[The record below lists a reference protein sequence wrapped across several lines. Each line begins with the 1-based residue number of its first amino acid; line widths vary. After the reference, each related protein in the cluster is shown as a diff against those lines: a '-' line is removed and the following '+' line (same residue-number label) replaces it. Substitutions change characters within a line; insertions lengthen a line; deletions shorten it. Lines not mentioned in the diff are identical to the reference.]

1 MCAGVPAVVV
11 ACMPACM
18 MAGPAFEIRLPPA
31 CAAVLP
37 ACTAC
42 SLPRLRDVLLFHM
55 SDPAQ
60 VPEPIL
66 ESDLVS
72 SSSTRTQGSNA
83 WLTFASLASTTCQ
96 LPTNCASYLYL
107 YLWLRRP
114 HSQLFPHPCRCCR
127 SRASPSPRCCQAP
140 TSAVGRGLGL
150 PGGRSQ

>member
-1 MCAGVPAVVV
+1 MCVQPAVVV

-18 MAGPAFEIRLPPA
+18 MAGPAIDIRLPPA

-72 SSSTRTQGSNA
+72 SSSTGTHGSNA
-83 WLTFASLASTTCQ
+83 WLTFASLASTPCQ
-96 LPTNCASYLYL
+96 LPTNCASIYTCAPGCAAHTRNCFPTRAAAAGAGPLHPHAAA
-107 YLWLRRP
+107 RRQ
-114 HSQLFPHPCRCCR
+114 HQR
-127 SRASPSPRCCQAP
+127 
-140 TSAVGRGLGL
+140 
-150 PGGRSQ
+150 